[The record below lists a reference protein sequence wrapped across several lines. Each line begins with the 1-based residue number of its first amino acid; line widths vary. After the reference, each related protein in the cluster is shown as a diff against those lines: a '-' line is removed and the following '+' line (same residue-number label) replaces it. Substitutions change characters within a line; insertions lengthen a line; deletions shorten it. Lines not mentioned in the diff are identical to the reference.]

1 MGNRIAAAL
10 VLIATA
16 AVAIATWLTSSAPG
30 SVAPP
35 RLILYVETEGA
46 ASRKIFA
53 QFRGELGAR
62 LADPGSAIVRFVAI
76 ADLREDDIA
85 SLRVQLARSPAAV
98 VATSGGAA
106 ALVRTLDP
114 RTPIVFATNAD
125 PVASGLVRD
134 LNRPGGPQTGITSAL
149 PTFKKRIEILA
160 EAVPS
165 ARRIG
170 VLLDEGE
177 GPDAFGFEDRT
188 EADLPGLTLRW
199 REARDEAQI
208 HDVITGADGRTIDA
222 WYVPYTG
229 LAFRHG
235 EAILEALA
243 SARRPALFD
252 RAKFADSGGLAA
264 YQHTVE
270 EPAARLAE
278 MVASVLDGV
287 PPGDIPVVRPTRFE
301 LVVNLDAAR
310 RLGLTIPKPVVKRAD
325 RVID

>member
-1 MGNRIAAAL
+1 VGNRIAAAL
-10 VLIATA
+10 VLIALA
-16 AVAIATWLTSSAPG
+16 AVAIAVWLASLARSTAP
-30 SVAPP
+30 PP

-46 ASRKIFA
+46 ASRKLFA
-53 QFRGELGAR
+53 QFRDELAAR
-62 LADPGSAIVRFVAI
+62 LVDPGSVIARFVA
-76 ADLREDDIA
+76 A
-85 SLRVQLARSPAAV
+85 VV

-114 RTPIVFATNAD
+114 RIPIVFATNAD
-125 PVASGLVRD
+125 PVVTGLVRD

-170 VLLDEGE
+170 ILLDQGE

-208 HDVITGADGRTIDA
+208 HDVITGTDGRSIDA
-222 WYVPYTG
+222 WYVPYNG
-229 LAFRHG
+229 LSFRHG
-235 EAILEALA
+235 GAILEALA
-243 SARRPALFD
+243 AARRPALFD

-278 MVASVLDGV
+278 MVAGVLAGV

>member
-1 MGNRIAAAL
+1 VGNRIAAAL
-10 VLIATA
+10 VLIALA
-16 AVAIATWLTSSAPG
+16 AVAIAVWLASLARSTAP
-30 SVAPP
+30 PP

-46 ASRKIFA
+46 ASRKLFA
-53 QFRGELGAR
+53 QFRDELAAR
-62 LADPGSAIVRFVAI
+62 LVDPGSVIARFVAI
-76 ADLREDDIA
+76 VDVREDDIA
-85 SLRVQLARSPAAV
+85 TLGVQLARSPAVV

-114 RTPIVFATNAD
+114 RIPIVFATNAD
-125 PVASGLVRD
+125 PVVTGLVRD

-170 VLLDEGE
+170 ILLDQGE

-208 HDVITGADGRTIDA
+208 HDVITGTDGRSIDA
-222 WYVPYTG
+222 WYVPYNG
-229 LAFRHG
+229 LSFRHG
-235 EAILEALA
+235 GAILEALA
-243 SARRPALFD
+243 AARRPALFD

-278 MVASVLDGV
+278 MVAGVLAGV